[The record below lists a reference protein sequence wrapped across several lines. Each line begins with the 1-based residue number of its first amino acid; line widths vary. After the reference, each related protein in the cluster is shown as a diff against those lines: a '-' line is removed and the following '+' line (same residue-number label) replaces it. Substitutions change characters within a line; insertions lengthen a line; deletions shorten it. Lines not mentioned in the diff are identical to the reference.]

1 MQITQL
7 TIDNVTYQTKAL
19 FELSR
24 SMVLNPDVPK
34 WKRDVFSFLLD
45 WMSQDKTITLSTS
58 GTTGMAQSNVLL
70 KSAMVTSAENTLQ
83 YFNLKKGDSV
93 LLCLST
99 VYIAGMM
106 MVVRAITG
114 GLNLILMPP
123 ERNPW
128 QYVEQQIDFAA
139 VVPMQLQELLE
150 NKEYQKMV
158 NKVLVG
164 GVPLNQQLI
173 NMIGNANVDIYQSF
187 GMTETLSHVAIRQ
200 LKHEIGKTPYTAM
213 KGVNFSQDENGCL
226 IIQADYL
233 KEIIHTKDIVEMK
246 DNHTFLWVGRA
257 DNIINSGGVKLY
269 PEKIENKLSTLISE
283 PFFIAGLPDKTL
295 SQKVALFIETKN
307 PDTINKDAL
316 KQQFVHQL
324 HRYEIPKELIILP
337 EFQRTKTGKVKRKK
351 TIEDYLKNKRQETKV
366 GVAKS

>member
-1 MQITQL
+1 MRITQL

-24 SMVLNPDVPK
+24 SMVLNPDIPK
-34 WKRDVFSFLLD
+34 WKQDVFSFLLD
-45 WMSQDKTITLSTS
+45 WMSQDETITLSTS

-114 GLNLILMPP
+114 GLNLILTPP

-128 QYVEQQIDFAA
+128 QYVEHQIDFSA

-158 NKVLVG
+158 NKILVG

-200 LKHEIGKTPYTAM
+200 LKYEIGKTPYTAM

-226 IIQADYL
+226 IIQANYL

-257 DNIINSGGVKLY
+257 DNIINS
-269 PEKIENKLSTLISE
+269 
-283 PFFIAGLPDKTL
+283 
-295 SQKVALFIETKN
+295 
-307 PDTINKDAL
+307 
-316 KQQFVHQL
+316 
-324 HRYEIPKELIILP
+324 
-337 EFQRTKTGKVKRKK
+337 
-351 TIEDYLKNKRQETKV
+351 
-366 GVAKS
+366 